1 MTDNNV
7 SNLIK
12 VVQGM
17 KNLPLAMMEV
27 SATLSRANIILNN
40 STSKKEKFFAMQI
53 TEVLTSVLSDQLR
66 LLKNPELDKIIEENP
81 YL

>member
-7 SNLIK
+7 NNLIK

-27 SATLSRANIILNN
+27 SATLARANIILNN

-53 TEVLTSVLSDQLR
+53 TEVLASVLGDQLR

>member
-7 SNLIK
+7 NNLIK

-27 SATLSRANIILNN
+27 SATLARANIILNN

-53 TEVLTSVLSDQLR
+53 TEVLASVLGDQLR
-66 LLKNPELDKIIEENP
+66 LLKKSRTG
-81 YL
+81 

>member
-17 KNLPLAMMEV
+17 KNLPLAMTEV
-27 SATLSRANIILNN
+27 SATLARANIILNN

-66 LLKNPELDKIIEENP
+66 LLKNPELDKIIEENL

>member
-1 MTDNNV
+1 MTNNNV
-7 SNLIK
+7 NNLIK

-27 SATLSRANIILNN
+27 SATLARANIILNN

-53 TEVLTSVLSDQLR
+53 TEVLASVLGDQLR